1 MGKTE
6 IDQMRKWKRGGE
18 MITDAEDLRYKAFR
32 GTSPSTAEFYPIWNC
47 IARYSLLLI
56 LVLIIWMC
64 SDIKITAWM
73 LLPLLLY
80 MTLYLIMLIRSCVLD
95 DKGAKYQGLYHAQL
109 VRENGKK
116 YMLGEEEIKALAKD
130 EILASAYR
138 QRLNLSGWLDEMSTH
153 GLRPFH
159 GDPTPEPIVR
169 LFFVIG
175 SAVILG
181 NLLSKIVSGGSLFY
195 GLLLS
200 VAVYLIPYLPAKII
214 ARRLRKIYTPKARAL
229 AKKYEE
235 KRGLYAQF
243 ISKYNQIESRMV
255 TMPDGTKIGGDGMIR
270 AYVPLSRD
278 YGYFSLYENKNQR
291 VELGEGAINFNELI
305 PYLDFTERFLV
316 LGSARTQTQVL
327 TYLDASMIRFL
338 IHRKTLDPF
347 SKLTVSDDILQAN
360 TNYSLS
366 DPMTIRNVAQ
376 YFNCETMKSLFAY
389 YTEIFDWCEAL
400 KSTAA
405 AVAQDIKEF
414 NLKK

>member
-1 MGKTE
+1 MGTTE
-6 IDQMRKWKRGGE
+6 IDQLKKWKRGGE
-18 MITDAEDLRYKAFR
+18 MITNAKDLRYKAFR
-32 GTSPSTAEFYPIWNC
+32 GTSPSTAEFFPIWNC
-47 IARYSLLLI
+47 IARYSLLCI

-80 MTLYLIMLIRSCVLD
+80 MIPYLIMLVRACVLD

-116 YMLGEEEIKALAKD
+116 YMLGDEEIEALAKD

-138 QRLNLSGWLDEMSTH
+138 QRLGLSGWLDEMSTH
-153 GLRPFH
+153 GLRPLS
-159 GDPTPEPIVR
+159 GDPTPEPIFR

-175 SAVILG
+175 GAAILG

-200 VAVYLIPYLPAKII
+200 IALYLLPYLPAKII
-214 ARRLRKIYTPKARAL
+214 ARRLEKIYTPKARAL

-243 ISKYNQIESRMV
+243 ISKYNQIENRMV
-255 TMPDGTKIGGDGMIR
+255 TMQDGSKVGGDGMIQ

-291 VELGEGAINFNELI
+291 VELGEGAVNFNELI
-305 PYLDFTERFLV
+305 PYLDFTEQFLV
-316 LGSARTQTQVL
+316 LGSAQTQTQVL
-327 TYLDASMIRFL
+327 TFLDASMIRFL
-338 IHRKTLDPF
+338 IHRKTLEPF
-347 SKLTVSDDILQAN
+347 SKLTVSKDILQAN

-366 DPMTIRNVAQ
+366 DPMSIKNVAQ

-400 KSTAA
+400 KSTAV
-405 AVAQDIKEF
+405 AVTQDIKEF